1 MNTMTT
7 TDLATAMKAA
17 AARDMAAVRAANP
30 LIRAG
35 TPRNTDD
42 GADA

>member
-1 MNTMTT
+1 MI
-7 TDLATAMKAA
+7 DLATAMKAA
-17 AARDMAAVRAANP
+17 AARDMAAVRAARAANP